1 MTTMAADSVT
11 VGENKVKK
19 QERKKTH
26 FMDGTIL

>member
-11 VGENKVKK
+11 VDEKKVKK
-19 QERKKTH
+19 QERKKP

>member
-19 QERKKTH
+19 QERKKH